1 MTMPAIETLLRQ
13 PAAQAVAWTLLQFVW
28 QGAAVGAI
36 TALALFALRRSAS
49 DIRYVVAS
57 IGLALMLTL
66 PVVTGVQKYQA
77 LGALAEPADAVVATA
92 KTEVSRHHA
101 TALPAGGLTPA
112 AASKVP
118 TVAFAAGTG
127 DALRAIE
134 FEPLLPSLM
143 LIWLVGVAA
152 LSLRLLT
159 GWLWVQR
166 LRTHGVSPAD
176 DASRRLAARLSR
188 RLHISRAITLLESTL
203 VDVPTVIGFL
213 KPVVLLPA
221 SALGGLTPQQLEAI
235 LAHELAHIRRHDY
248 LVNLLQTLVETVL
261 FYHPA
266 VWWVSRRIRIER
278 ENCCDDL
285 AVSLCGDPVAYATAL
300 ADLEALRSGPAPDHH
315 IAMAATGGSLLL
327 RVRRLLGA
335 PASHTGRGPAWL
347 AGSVAL
353 LLIGGIA
360 LGADGLRR
368 ESPLNSSDGSQLQSV
383 PVPMAPAAPPAP
395 PPPAPPLPPPLP
407 GPARSARHQPPPPR
421 RLRRRVPQRRQRPP
435 RLTATA
441 R

>member
-1 MTMPAIETLLRQ
+1 MTMPAIEMLLRQ
-13 PAAQAVAWTLLQFVW
+13 PAAQAVGWALLQFVW
-28 QGAAVGAI
+28 QGAAIGAL

-49 DIRYVVAS
+49 DVRYVVAS

-77 LGALAEPADAVVATA
+77 LGALGEPADVGSVVATA
-92 KTEVSRHHA
+92 KTDVSGRHT
-101 TALPAGGLTPA
+101 TALPAGGLIPA

-118 TVAFAAGTG
+118 TVAFAAGTV

-134 FEPLLPSLM
+134 FERLLPSLM
-143 LIWLVGVAA
+143 LIWLVGVTM
-152 LSLRLLT
+152 LTMRLLT
-159 GWLWVQR
+159 GWLWVPR
-166 LRTHGVSPAD
+166 VRTPGVSPAD
-176 DASRRLAARLSR
+176 EASLRLAARLSR

-235 LAHELAHIRRHDY
+235 LAHELAPLRRHDY

-347 AGSVAL
+347 AGSVAVV
-353 LLIGGIA
+353 LIGGIA
-360 LGADGLRR
+360 VGADDARR
-368 ESPLNSSDGSQLQSV
+368 APARRATAHEINLDAV
-383 PVPMAPAAPPAP
+383 PV
-395 PPPAPPLPPPLP
+395 
-407 GPARSARHQPPPPR
+407 
-421 RLRRRVPQRRQRPP
+421 
-435 RLTATA
+435 
-441 R
+441 